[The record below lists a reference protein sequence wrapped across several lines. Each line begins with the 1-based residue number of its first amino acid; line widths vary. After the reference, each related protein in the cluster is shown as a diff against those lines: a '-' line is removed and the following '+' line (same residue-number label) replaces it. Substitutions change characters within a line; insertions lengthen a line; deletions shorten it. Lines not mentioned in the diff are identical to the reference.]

1 MAFTK
6 AKKVSEALSERLDR
20 SYERIVVIHGG
31 GLFIATFS
39 KLGKWKADIVVR
51 RLVGKKCTIG
61 AWRSTKTFL
70 LSTMQPAET
79 VALNP
84 QHNERTPVRQLCK
97 DRNAERSQMMVFA
110 DETSKASKTRMRND
124 ESGCERPREREM
136 ISS

>member
-6 AKKVSEALSERLDR
+6 AKKISKALSERLER

-39 KLGKWKADIVVR
+39 KLGELEADIIVR

-97 DRNAERSQMMVFA
+97 DRNAERSQTMGFA
-110 DETSKASKTRMRND
+110 DETSKASKTRMSNN
-124 ESGCERPREREM
+124 ESGCKKPPEREM
-136 ISS
+136 FSS